1 MAWGKAGER
10 LRSWQKAGE
19 RGGLLGGAEWRGVR
33 KDEGG
38 QSCQNA
44 LKVRLLAW
52 GRQREMAQR
61 VREMELM

>member
-1 MAWGKAGER
+1 M
-10 LRSWQKAGE
+10 
-19 RGGLLGGAEWRGVR
+19 R

-61 VREMELM
+61 AREMELM